1 MYLGVTCL
9 FYATSPNTNNTN
21 NAIYLNTNG
30 NVNNNN
36 CNNSNGSRPALMVRS
51 DRVSPKPKAA
61 PSITSK
67 EVTSSLALKANTLR
81 RCAPPPRRWWGAA
94 GPVPCGTYT
103 AHKDR
108 EARRDE
114 QGAARMLGV

>member
-1 MYLGVTCL
+1 MTCL
-9 FYATSPNTNNTN
+9 YLSSPNTNNTN
-21 NAIYLNTNG
+21 NAYYLNTNG

-36 CNNSNGSRPALMVRS
+36 CTNTNGSRPALMVRP
-51 DRVSPKPKAA
+51 DRLGPKPKAA
-61 PSITSK
+61 PSIASK
-67 EVTSSLALKANTLR
+67 EVTSSLASKANTLR
-81 RCAPPPRRWWGAA
+81 RCTPPPKRRRGAA

-108 EARRDE
+108 EARRDG